1 MKRII
6 SILCFFTITLFSNNS
21 YGQHFFSN
29 FDKNSEAIT
38 VYNESKK
45 VFKFPWAGGMN
56 SCQFSE
62 IDLNLDGVH
71 DLFVF
76 DRHGDRILTFING
89 GAQGEVD
96 YNYAPEY
103 IGKFPELFDWAI
115 LIDYDM
121 DGKKDIFTYSKD
133 FPGIIVYKNIS
144 NTELDF
150 KLEVYPFLTTYQ
162 GGGYVNLLV
171 TDVDYPGICD
181 VDNDGDIDILTF
193 SALGA
198 FVDYHQNQS
207 IEKYGIPDS
216 LDFVRVSSCWGYF
229 AENDESNVVYL
240 DTCVGGKNCKLNRYE
255 NNSVIS
261 DKDGYR
267 HTGSTFLL
275 IDLDG
280 DADKDL
286 ILGDVDYPNLVE
298 LINGGTPDS
307 AYMIS
312 QDTLFPSYNIPVN
325 VFSMPAAAYIDINN
339 NGINDLIVS
348 PFDPSLITSRNFES
362 VSLYLNSG
370 ENDYPDFNFE
380 TKSFIQDDMIDVG
393 SGAYPVLADYDG
405 DGLDDL
411 FIANFGYYIYSW
423 YSAGAFLNSVYWSKI
438 SLFKNTGTLSN
449 PEFTRITTNFEDLDE
464 LKIRG
469 IFPTFGDID
478 GDNDEDMIIGSENG
492 TLKFFENIAGQGQ
505 TMEFAPPVDNY
516 QGIDVGKFSTPQLVD
531 LNNDGLTDLAI
542 GEEDG
547 NLNYYENT
555 GTVSNPVFSL
565 VTDSLGKVDVRAP
578 EITFTWTGYSVPYF
592 FTNNEG
598 NLELIVGSEQGKIFY
613 FKDIENNLTGEFTE
627 SDSLYLLIDNVPFTF
642 EKGMRTAA
650 VIEDLNQDGY
660 YDLMV
665 GNYSGGLNY
674 YAGAESPSVISISE
688 TREDGSGYI
697 LFPNPACAVINMKA
711 SSQEAEPL
719 KEINIYNIH
728 ADLVITKTIYK
739 KEDLSINI
747 DSFQPGVYFCE
758 LKFESGKQK
767 SVYKKFIIS
776 R

>member
-6 SILCFFTITLFSNNS
+6 SIVCFSAILIFSTNAYS
-21 YGQHFFSN
+21 QHFFSN
-29 FDKNSEAIT
+29 VDKDKEVVR

-45 VFKFPWAGGMN
+45 VFKFPWVGGMN

-62 IDLNLDGVH
+62 IDLNLDGIQ

-76 DRHGDRILTFING
+76 DRHGDRILTFLNG
-89 GAQGEVD
+89 GAPGEVD
-96 YNYAPEY
+96 YNFAPEY
-103 IGKFPELFDWAI
+103 IEKFPGLFDWAI
-115 LIDYDM
+115 LVDYNM
-121 DGKKDIFTYSKD
+121 DEKEDIFTYSKD

-144 NTELDF
+144 NTELEF
-150 KLEVYPFLTTYQ
+150 ELEVYPFITTYQ

-171 TDVDYPGICD
+171 TDVDYPAISD
-181 VDNDGDIDILTF
+181 IDNDGDIDILTF

-207 IEKYGIPDS
+207 IEKWGIPDS
-216 LDFVRVSSCWGYF
+216 LDFVRISSCWGYF
-229 AENDESNVVYL
+229 AENDESNIVYL
-240 DTCVGGKNCKLNRYE
+240 DTCVGGINCKINKYE
-255 NNSVIS
+255 NNPVIPE
-261 DKDGYR
+261 KDDYR
-267 HTGSTFLL
+267 HTGSTFLM

-286 ILGDVDYPNLVE
+286 LLGDVDYPILIE

-307 AYMIS
+307 AYIIS
-312 QDTLFPSYNIPVN
+312 QDILFPSDDIPVDL
-325 VFSMPAAAYIDINN
+325 FSMPAGAYIDINN

-348 PFDPSLITSRNFES
+348 PFDPSLITSRNYES
-362 VSLYLNSG
+362 VWLYTNNG

-380 TKSFIQDDMIDVG
+380 MKNFLQDDMIDVG

-405 DGLDDL
+405 DGLSDL

-438 SLFKNTGTLSN
+438 SLFKNTGTISN

-469 IFPTFGDID
+469 IFPTFSDID
-478 GDNDEDMIIGSENG
+478 GDNDDDMIIGYENG
-492 TLKFFENIAGQGQ
+492 TLMFFENIAGPGQ
-505 TMEFAPPVDNY
+505 QMDFAPPVDNY

-531 LNNDGLTDLAI
+531 LSSDGLIDLAI

-555 GTVSNPVFSL
+555 GTSSNPVFSF

-578 EITFTWTGYSVPYF
+578 EITYTWTGYSVPYF
-592 FTNNEG
+592 FTNEQG
-598 NLELIVGSEQGKIFY
+598 SLELLVGSEQGKIFY
-613 FKDIENNLTGEFTE
+613 FKNIENNLTGEFTE
-627 SDSLYLLIDNVPFTF
+627 SDSLYLLIDDEPFTF
-642 EKGMRTAA
+642 DKGMRTAA
-650 VIEDLNQDGY
+650 MMEDLNQDGY
-660 YDLMV
+660 FDLMV

-674 YAGAESPSVISISE
+674 YAGAESPSVIGISE
-688 TREDGSGYI
+688 ASKVNFDFTI
-697 LFPNPACAVINMKA
+697 FPNPANKNIFIKIIP
-711 SSQEAEPL
+711 SIAETPIT
-719 KEINIYNIH
+719 INIYDIH
-728 ADLVITKTIYK
+728 A
-739 KEDLSINI
+739 NI
-747 DSFQPGVYFCE
+747 VFSKNISRKNEFRVNVSSFSPGVYFCE
-758 LKFESGKQK
+758 LKFKSEEQK
-767 SVYKKFIIS
+767 NMYKRFIIS